1 MTIKRNVP
9 ARSTELRSIARTLV
23 LAGFVATGLAGCKH
37 DEYTGQVAGWTLVD
51 PEQRHPII
59 VSRQPQTMP
68 FNVAHGSQGLTPQQR
83 AALLGFADKA
93 RASDAGNSRV
103 IIQTPTGSRNEVA
116 AMHAVGDIRRILS
129 DRGFADDLVQVEPYS
144 EAGEE
149 PPVKVSY
156 MRYIAEGPTC
166 NHWSENLAFNPQNLP
181 APNMGCAT
189 QHNLAAMVANPAD
202 LLGPRTETDRPS
214 ERRQV
219 TWEKY
224 VKGESSTAQ
233 KSEDEQVSTKNTD
246 N

>member
-1 MTIKRNVP
+1 MTTNTRVP
-9 ARSTELRSIARTLV
+9 ARSLSLRPLARALLVAGLGLVTL
-23 LAGFVATGLAGCKH
+23 GGCKH
-37 DEYTGQVAGWTLVD
+37 DDYTGQVAGWTLVD

-59 VSRQPQTMP
+59 VSRQPQTVP
-68 FNVAHGSQGLTPQQR
+68 FNVARGSQGLTPQQR
-83 AALLGFADKA
+83 GALLAFADKA
-93 RASDAGNSRV
+93 RASDAGNSRI
-103 IIQTPTGSRNEVA
+103 IIQTPSASDNEVA
-116 AMHAVGDIRRILS
+116 AMHAVGDIRRILA
-129 DRGFADDLVQVEPYS
+129 DLGFGDDLVQVEPYS
-144 EAGEE
+144 DGGAE

-166 NHWSENLAFNPQNLP
+166 NHWSENLAFDPQNLP
-181 APNMGCAT
+181 QPNLGCAT

-224 VKGESSTAQ
+224 VKGESSTSQ
-233 KSEDEQVSTKNTD
+233 KSEDEKVSTKKSD